1 LPAYYE
7 QKKQDHKVHVT
18 VDVGDTSPN
27 ESAYQV
33 LAPQMAYTKLFRL
46 AIGHLNTAAQH
57 LTTAPPLNWSPQQHS
72 ISPHSTFFATGPL
85 NTGAQHLTTQ
95 HLFCNWSPQH
105 SSTASH
111 HTAPFS
117 QLVTSAVQQ
126 TKCRDKHPA

>member
-72 ISPHSTFFATGPL
+72 ISPHSTFFATGHL
-85 NTGAQHLTTQ
+85 NTAAQHLTTQ
-95 HLFCNWSPQH
+95 HLSRNWSPRQY
-105 SSTASH
+105 SRQNAGTSILLNKKKKQYAC
-111 HTAPFS
+111 FS
-117 QLVTSAVQQ
+117 
-126 TKCRDKHPA
+126 KCLL